1 MRVAVIYSHRRVGA
15 QEYVANA
22 LNIFFNGRLKM
33 VNNVPM
39 SSLLLPREDVQIK
52 FANAF
57 PTTDGGLLGA
67 ELLQGIDKPI
77 VVNMLPATYAWDQ
90 TSRLLKEAAMQRR
103 GTYHHWRVCW
113 PSGKELCKILGIEY
127 VG

>member
-1 MRVAVIYSHRRVGA
+1 MRVAVIYSHRRVST

-22 LNIFFNGRLKM
+22 LNIFFGGRLKM
-33 VNNVPM
+33 VNNVPT
-39 SSLLLPREDVQIK
+39 SSLLLPTEDVQIK

-77 VVNMLPATYAWDQ
+77 VVNMLPAAFSWDQ
-90 TSRLLKEAAMQRR
+90 TSRMLKEATMVRR
-103 GTYHHWRVCW
+103 GTYHHWRVRW
-113 PSGKELCKILGIEY
+113 PSGVELCKILGIEY